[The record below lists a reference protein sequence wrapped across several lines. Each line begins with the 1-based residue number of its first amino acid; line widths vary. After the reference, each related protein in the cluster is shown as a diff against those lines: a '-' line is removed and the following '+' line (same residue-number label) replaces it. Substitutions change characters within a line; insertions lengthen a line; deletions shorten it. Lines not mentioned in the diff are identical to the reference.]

1 MKIAVIGAGNGGQ
14 ALAGYLASIG
24 NEVIVSELNQTIV
37 DVLRTKAASNS
48 KVKSTHTANSPE

>member
-37 DVLRTKAASNS
+37 DVLRTKGGIRQTRRSDL
-48 KVKSTHTANSPE
+48 